1 MERKLATVLFVDL
14 VDSTGLVAGADPE
27 VVRQRVNNYFEHVA
41 RCIRTHGGTVE
52 KFAGDAVM
60 AAFGVPRAHED
71 DAERALRAA
80 LQIVPAVDELGLRVR
95 IGVEAGQVVVE
106 DAESTFA
113 TGEAV
118 NLAARL
124 QQAAPEGGIL
134 IGPGVLRLANG
145 RVVAEPADP
154 VRIAG
159 RPEPLP
165 TWRLL
170 DVAAQAG
177 RTLPAAPFVGREVEL
192 ELLENAYSRAVRDR
206 RAHLVT
212 LFGEPGIGKSRLVRE
227 FAEGVERATI
237 LHGRCLPFGEGVTYW
252 ALAEMVK
259 QSAGITDDDPIA
271 EAFDKLR
278 ACCESDAIADLL
290 AAAAGLLG
298 ASDREH
304 KREELLWAARA
315 WAEEFALMQ
324 PLVLVFEDIHWAEEP
339 MLNVIEHLARS
350 VRDAPLL
357 IVCVTRPDLLE
368 LRPSWGGGNLRS
380 AAIELAPLDP
390 EESEQLT
397 DALQPEGGLPAD
409 QRALVLEKA
418 EGNPLFLEET
428 VRMLAE
434 SNGAH
439 GTIPDTIQALIAAR
453 VDALPGDQ
461 KQLLQRASVIGRIF
475 WQGALEQLAPQL
487 DVAVLIEALVDR
499 ELVVIEDRSTIAGEA
514 AFRFKHGLIGEVAYA
529 GLSKATR
536 SDLHATFARWLRDR
550 AGDELLEIRA
560 FHLDQAVQLTEELT
574 GTVPDELRLDTAAAL
589 EGAGKRAFNRE
600 AFQTARN
607 QLLRA
612 QELEPTLRR
621 RFLAAHAAW
630 RMLDMETVAVEMEHV
645 AVEAEVAGERR
656 IHGRAL
662 TALGEMALHRGADP
676 EEARRLIAKAADVLG
691 DEDDADVRFDVYA
704 AAGLIASWVGD
715 LDEVERVGREALEFV
730 RTAGRKD
737 LEAITIQGLAQNA
750 IVRLDVGEAESLVR
764 EAAEVAKASGSVRAR
779 AAALGTQA
787 WLDEIQGRYEEAER
801 CYNELLQLY
810 TDIGNVAGTGATQI
824 YLGRLLAGSGREDK
838 AEAMLREAIR
848 TLKRVGDRGHLCEAQ
863 RFLAQTLVSRGKID
877 EAERLALQAIDTV
890 GPQDQLSVWTTQ
902 MALGAVR
909 AAQGRDAEA
918 EKLLRD
924 SADAFAESGLRFAEL
939 QALDE
944 LAAFLRARGREDEA
958 EATDERALALAP
970 GVVSRPAVAS
980 SS

>member
-14 VDSTGLVAGADPE
+14 VDSTGLVAGSDPE
-27 VVRQRVNNYFEHVA
+27 VVRARVNSYFESVA

-71 DAERALRAA
+71 DAERGLRAA
-80 LQIVPAVDELGLRVR
+80 LNIIPAVQELGLSAR
-95 IGVEAGQVVVE
+95 IGVEAGEVVVE

-134 IGPGVLRLANG
+134 IGPGVMRLADG
-145 RVVAEPADP
+145 RVVAEPADE
-154 VRIAG
+154 VQVGGRAG
-159 RPEPLP
+159 TLP
-165 TWRLL
+165 TWRLI
-170 DVAAQAG
+170 DVATQPRAI
-177 RTLPAAPFVGREVEL
+177 PSAPFVGREGEL
-192 ELLENAYSRAVRDR
+192 ELLHNTYARAVRDR

-212 LFGEPGIGKSRLVRE
+212 VFGEPGIGKSRLVHE
-227 FAEGVERATI
+227 FSDGIERATV
-237 LHGRCLPFGEGVTYW
+237 LRGRCLPFGEGVTYW

-259 QSAGITDDDPIA
+259 QSAGITDDDPIG
-271 EAFDKLR
+271 EAFEKLR

-298 ASDREH
+298 ASEREH

-315 WAEEFALMQ
+315 WAEEFALLQ

-339 MLNVIEHLARS
+339 LLNVIEHIARS

-357 IVCVTRPDLLE
+357 IVCVTRPELLE
-368 LRPSWGGGNLRS
+368 LRPSWAGGNLRA

-390 EESEQLT
+390 DESELLA
-397 DALQPEGGLPAD
+397 DGLQPDGGLPPE

-434 SNGAH
+434 SGGAGNH
-439 GTIPDTIQALIAAR
+439 IPDTIQALIAAR
-453 VDALPGDQ
+453 VDALPAEQ
-461 KQLLQRASVIGRIF
+461 KQALQRASVIGRIF
-475 WQGALEQLAPQL
+475 WQGALEQLAPEL
-487 DVAVLIEALVDR
+487 DVAVSIEALVDR
-499 ELVVIEDRSTIAGEA
+499 ELIVIEERSTIAGEP
-514 AFRFKHGLIGEVAYA
+514 AFRFKHGLIGEVAYS

-536 SDLHATFARWLRDR
+536 SELHAAFARWLHDR

-560 FHLDQAVQLTEELT
+560 FHLDQAVQLTEELQ
-574 GTVPDELRLDTAAAL
+574 GSAPEELRLDAAAAL
-589 EGAGKRAFNRE
+589 EGAGRRAFNRE

-630 RMLDMETVAVEMEHV
+630 RMLDMETVAVEMEQV
-645 AVEAEVAGERR
+645 AAEAEAAGQRR
-656 IHGRAL
+656 IQGRAL
-662 TALGEMALHRGADP
+662 TALGEMALYRRADP
-676 EEARRLIAKAADVLG
+676 DAARRLIEQAGEVLG
-691 DEDDADVRFDVYA
+691 DDDDVDARFDVYA
-704 AAGLIASWVGD
+704 AAGQIAAWVGD
-715 LDEVERVGREALEFV
+715 RAEVERIGRESLEFV
-730 RTAGRKD
+730 RAAGRKD
-737 LEAITIQGLAQNA
+737 LEAITIQGVAQDA
-750 IVRLDVGEAESLVR
+750 IVRLDIVEAESLVR
-764 EAAEVAKASGSVRAR
+764 EAAELAAASGSVRAR

-801 CYNELLQLY
+801 SYGELFQLY

-824 YLGRLLAGSGREDK
+824 YLGRLLQRSGRGEK
-838 AEAMLREAIR
+838 AEAMLRDAVR

-863 RFLAQTLVSRGKID
+863 RFLAQTLVARGKID
-877 EAERLALQAIDTV
+877 EAERVALQALETV
-890 GPQDQLSVWTTQ
+890 GPEDQLSIWTTR
-902 MALGAVR
+902 MALGVVR
-909 AAQGRDAEA
+909 GAQGRDEEA
-918 EKLLRD
+918 EQLLR
-924 SADAFAESGLRFAEL
+924 ESVEGFVENGLRFAEL

-944 LAAFLRARGREDEA
+944 LVAFLRARGRAAEA
-958 EATDERALALAP
+958 EAYEERARALAP
-970 GVVSRPAVAS
+970 GVAAAPT
-980 SS
+980 

>member
-14 VDSTGLVAGADPE
+14 VDSTGLVSGSDPE
-27 VVRQRVNNYFEHVA
+27 VVRERVNRYFENVS

-80 LQIVPAVDELGLRVR
+80 LQIIPTVTELGMSAR
-95 IGVEAGQVVVE
+95 IGVESGEVVVE

-124 QQAAPEGGIL
+124 QQAAPVGGIL

-145 RVVAEPADP
+145 RVVAEPADD
-154 VRIAG
+154 VHVGG
-159 RPEPLP
+159 RTETLP
-165 TWRLL
+165 SWRLL
-170 DVAAQAG
+170 DIAAQPG
-177 RTLPAAPFVGREVEL
+177 RIIPSAPFVGREGEL
-192 ELLENAYSRAVRDR
+192 ELLHNTYARAVRDR

-212 LFGEPGIGKSRLVRE
+212 VFGEPGIGKSRLVRE
-227 FAEGVERATI
+227 FADGVERATV
-237 LHGRCLPFGEGVTYW
+237 LRGRCLPFGEGVTYW

-259 QSAGITDDDPIA
+259 QSAGITDDDPIG
-271 EAFDKLR
+271 EAFEKLR

-298 ASDREH
+298 ASEREH

-339 MLNVIEHLARS
+339 MLNVIEHVARS

-357 IVCVTRPDLLE
+357 IICVTRPELLE
-368 LRPSWGGGNLRS
+368 LKPSWGGGNLRA

-390 EESEQLT
+390 DESEQLA
-397 DALQPEGGLPAD
+397 DGLQPEGGLPAD
-409 QRALVLEKA
+409 QRAVVLAKA

-434 SNGAH
+434 SDGASNN
-439 GTIPDTIQALIAAR
+439 IPDTIQALIAAR
-453 VDALPGDQ
+453 VDALPTEQ

-475 WQGALEQLAPQL
+475 WQGALAQLAPEL
-487 DVAVLIEALVDR
+487 DVPALIEGLVDR
-499 ELVVIEDRSTIAGEA
+499 ELVVIEERSTIAGEP
-514 AFRFKHGLIGEVAYA
+514 AFRFKHGLIGEVAYS

-536 SDLHATFARWLRDR
+536 SELHEGFARWLRDR
-550 AGDELLEIRA
+550 AGEELLEIRA
-560 FHLDQAVQLTEELT
+560 FHLDQAVQLREELE
-574 GTVPDELRLDTAAAL
+574 GSIPDELRLDTAAAL
-589 EGAGKRAFNRE
+589 EGAGRRAFNRE

-607 QLLRA
+607 QLTRA

-630 RMLDMETVAVEMEHV
+630 RMLDMETVAVEMEQVV
-645 AVEAEVAGERR
+645 AEAEAEGANR
-656 IHGRAL
+656 IQARAL
-662 TALGEMALHRGADP
+662 TALGEMALYRRADP
-676 EEARRLIAKAADVLG
+676 DEARRLIDRAGEVLG
-691 DEDDADVRFDVYA
+691 DDNDVDARFDVYA
-704 AAGLIASWVGD
+704 AAGQVAGWIGD
-715 LDEVERVGREALEFV
+715 RSEVEKVGREALEFV
-730 RTAGRKD
+730 RGAGRKD
-737 LEAITIQGLAQNA
+737 LEAITIQSVAQNA
-750 IVRLDVGEAESLVR
+750 IVRLDVAEAELLVR
-764 EAAEVAKASGSVRAR
+764 EAAELAAASGSVRAR

-801 CYNELLQLY
+801 CYRELLQLY
-810 TDIGNVAGTGATQI
+810 TDIGNVAGTGATQM
-824 YLGRLLAGSGREDK
+824 YLGRLLQGSGREEM
-838 AEAMLREAIR
+838 AETILREAVR
-848 TLKRVGDRGHLCEAQ
+848 TLRRVGDRGHLCEAQ
-863 RFLAQTLVSRGKID
+863 RFLAQTLVSRGKVD
-877 EAERLALQAIDTV
+877 EAERVALQAIETV
-890 GPQDQLSVWTTQ
+890 GPEDQLSIWTTR
-902 MALGAVR
+902 MALGVVR
-909 AAQGRDAEA
+909 AAQGRDDEA
-918 EKLLRD
+918 EQLLR
-924 SADAFAESGLRFAEL
+924 ESVEGFVENRLRFAEL

-944 LAAFLRARGREDEA
+944 LVAFLRARGRTDEA
-958 EATDERALALAP
+958 AAYEEQANALCP
-970 GVVSRPAVAS
+970 SVAS
-980 SS
+980 PT